1 MIFQLHGGLLRA
13 VIGWR
18 SGHAQAA
25 HILACA
31 VGRSAQRAYRQRMQT
46 RTLTP
51 SALESS
57 AADDEAA
64 AEGAVRGRA
73 LGGGEASCS
82 MGRSDQIVCV
92 RVGALLIRQ
101 TD

>member
-1 MIFQLHGGLLRA
+1 M
-13 VIGWR
+13 
-18 SGHAQAA
+18 
-25 HILACA
+25 LARQA
-31 VGRSAQRAYRQRMQT
+31 VGKVRSLGYRQRMQT

-57 AADDEAA
+57 ADDDDEDEAA

-82 MGRSDQIVCV
+82 MGRSDQLQSVFGTRTSCQST
-92 RVGALLIRQ
+92 RAELQRL
-101 TD
+101 